1 MSCSPRRSGFTLV
14 ELLVVI
20 AIIGILVALLL
31 PAIQAARE
39 AARRTQCNNNLKQ
52 IGLAMQNYHDSSK
65 LLPPGGMSGGN
76 RLSWHVLILPF
87 VELRTLYDR
96 VNFNANTG
104 NGYDVA
110 AATAPN
116 DITTELVASYVC
128 PSAPRSKWFENGST
142 TVFTTHY
149 YGIMGPKGANV
160 GTGGVYRWDNTSAPG
175 HGGFA
180 TQGVLLRRDSLGF
193 ADVLD
198 GTSNTFLVGEISW
211 VKTAAGVDNPSYRR
225 WFRGCDGSACGGTKN
240 ILDGIKVTPY
250 NGSNNFND
258 VSFGSEH
265 SGACLF
271 VMCDGSVKSVSENVD
286 LDVYKATASRD
297 GTEPQVVK

>member
-1 MSCSPRRSGFTLV
+1 MRVPKRAGFTLV

-52 IGLAMQNYHDSSK
+52 LGLALQNYHDTYK
-65 LLPPGGMSGGN
+65 VFPPGGMSGGN

-87 VELRTLYDR
+87 IELQALHAQ
-96 VNFNANTG
+96 VNFEAFAG
-104 NGYDVA
+104 NGYDA
-110 AATAPN
+110 AASV
-116 DITTELVASYVC
+116 IQTEVVPGYMC
-128 PSAPRSKWFENGST
+128 PSAPRTKWFENGSS
-142 TVFTTHY
+142 TVYTTHY
-149 YGIMGPKGANV
+149 YGVMGPKGTNAA
-160 GTGGVYRWDNTSAPG
+160 TGGTYTWDNSVAG

-180 TQGVLLRRDSLGF
+180 TQGVLLRRDSVGMR
-193 ADVLD
+193 DVLD

-211 VKTAAGVDNPSYRR
+211 VKNAAGADNPSYRK
-225 WFRGCDGSACGGTKN
+225 WIRGCDGSAAAGCKN
-240 ILDGIKVTPY
+240 ILDGVKMTPY

-265 SGACLF
+265 PGGCLF
-271 VMCDGSVKSVSENVD
+271 VRCDGAVKFVSQNVD
-286 LDVYKATASRD
+286 LAVYKATASRD
-297 GTEPQVVK
+297 GGETQVVD